1 MFDIHCHIL
10 HGFDDGSD
18 NLDES
23 VSMARL
29 AVENGTKAVIVT
41 PHCNI
46 PDSFQN
52 HFDKAYAKNFLE
64 LKERIAKENIP
75 LKIFPGQEIFAHGDF
90 LQLIKNR
97 QLITLNNSVYPLIEF
112 DFFEH
117 PEPVFAKLEML
128 VAEGYVPIV
137 AHPERYDFVQY
148 DEEAAE
154 YIKKTG
160 CLIQLNK
167 GSITGKFGRSVQH
180 TAHRILESR
189 LADFVASDAH
199 SPYMRTPRLDRAHEI
214 IGEMYS
220 YDYAQL
226 LLREN
231 PVKVIQNKIIRGDI

>member
-10 HGFDDGSD
+10 HGLDDGSD
-18 NLDES
+18 NIEES

-29 AVENGTKAVIVT
+29 AAESGTKAIIVT
-41 PHCNI
+41 PHSNI

-52 HFDKAYAKNFLE
+52 HFGKPYAAKFLE
-64 LKERIAKENIP
+64 LKARLKEENIP
-75 LKIFPGQEIFAHGDF
+75 VQIFPGQEIFAYGDF
-90 LQLIKNR
+90 LQLIKNK

-117 PEPVFAKLEML
+117 PDSVFQKLEQL

-148 DEEAAE
+148 DDEAAG
-154 YIKKTG
+154 IIRQIG
-160 CLIQLNK
+160 ALIQLNK
-167 GSITGKFGRSVQH
+167 GSITGKFGRSAH
-180 TAHRILESR
+180 NAAHRILESR

-199 SPYMRTPRLDRAHEI
+199 SPYMRTPRLEKTHEI

-226 LLREN
+226 LLRDN
-231 PVKVIQNKIIRGDI
+231 PEKVIRNQIIQGEV